1 MTLKNQRDTLALS
14 FNRLSSSD
22 AFLFWRKAP
31 PPIGGCET
39 WIKRNI
45 MKGRKMV
52 ETSSRIRN
60 VKSDQGF
67 IIDLTQN

>member
-1 MTLKNQRDTLALS
+1 MTLRNQRDTLVLS

-22 AFLFWRKAP
+22 AFLFWGKA

-45 MKGRKMV
+45 MKERKIV
-52 ETSSRIRN
+52 ETCSRIRN
-60 VKSDQGF
+60 VKSDLGF